1 MYLQDGSASEAI
13 GRSMSGTAL
22 APTFAPTNTDASKG
36 SASPFLLFKKSSP
49 GRP

>member
-13 GRSMSGTAL
+13 GRSMSGT
-22 APTFAPTNTDASKG
+22 TFAPTNTDASKG